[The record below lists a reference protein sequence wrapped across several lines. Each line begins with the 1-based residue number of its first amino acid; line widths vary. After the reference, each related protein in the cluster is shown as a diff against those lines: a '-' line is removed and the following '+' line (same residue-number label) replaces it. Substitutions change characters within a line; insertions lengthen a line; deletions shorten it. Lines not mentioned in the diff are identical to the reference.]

1 MDPSILFAVAIL
13 AAPAILVLA
22 TLSVIGA
29 FVAGLADDAVT
40 GGLLRR
46 PT

>member
-22 TLSVIGA
+22 TRSVIGA
-29 FVAGLADDAVT
+29 FIAGLADDAVT
-40 GGLLRR
+40 GSLLRR
-46 PT
+46 PI